1 MGPWFGAID
10 CGGTKTAMALIAG
23 DGRIGARLRFPTP
36 ERPAPEAFCDLLAER
51 WRALLAQA
59 GGVGG
64 AVVAVG
70 LAAPGPAD
78 AQTGV
83 LHRVFDWPWQDVP
96 LAAELSARLGLPV
109 RLDNDVRCCC
119 LAESRWGAARGV
131 ADFVWVQISTGV
143 GGALYLGGRPYG
155 GAGGLAG
162 EVGHLVLEEGG
173 PLCRC
178 GRRGCLQAL
187 VSGPAIAA
195 RFAATAGPAAPGD
208 AAQGDAAGVFAAAGR
223 GDARAQAVVAGVAR
237 DLGRGLALVCNLL
250 DPGLLVLG
258 GGVMASLRTELPTVR
273 AAMRDR
279 VLLGAT
285 RQVTVVPSA
294 VGYDAALLG
303 AGRLAA
309 LGPAGE
315 SGAGPA

>member
-36 ERPAPEAFCDLLAER
+36 ERPAPGAFCDLLAER

-59 GGVGG
+59 GGPGG
-64 AVVAVG
+64 AVVGVG

-78 AQTGV
+78 AQTGM
-83 LHRVFDWPWQDVP
+83 LHRVFDWPWRDVP

-119 LAESRWGAARGV
+119 LAESRWGVARGV

-143 GGALYLGGRPYG
+143 GGALCLGGRPYAG
-155 GAGGLAG
+155 SGGLAG
-162 EVGHLVLEEGG
+162 EVGHLVLDEGG

-178 GRRGCLQAL
+178 GRHGCLQAL

-195 RFAATAGPAAPGD
+195 RFAATAGPAAWGE
-208 AAQGDAAGVFAAAGR
+208 AAQGDAAGVFAAAER
-223 GDARAQAVVAGVAR
+223 GDARAREVVAGVAR

-250 DPGLLVLG
+250 DPRLLVLG
-258 GGVMASLRTELPTVR
+258 GGVMESLRSELPAVQ
-273 AAMRDR
+273 AAMRER
-279 VLLGAT
+279 VLLGST
-285 RQVTVVPSA
+285 RQVSVVPSA

-303 AGRLAA
+303 AGTLAA
-309 LGPAGE
+309 LGAAGE
-315 SGAGPA
+315 SGAGLA